1 MTAFDLAD
9 EWIASGGFQLTN
21 RAAMAESLARYAE
34 TKGIHL
40 SGETAGQIAYLT
52 AVRMYANQRGDE
64 EEAAMCIY
72 RLDRMPL

>member
-9 EWIASGGFQLTN
+9 EWIASGGFEMAN
-21 RAAMAESLARYAE
+21 RAAMEESLARYAE

-52 AVRMYANQRGDE
+52 AVRMYANQRGDDKD
-64 EEAAMCIY
+64 AVMCVY
-72 RLDRMPL
+72 RLERMTI